1 MPGSL
6 MARTDSILDVDKYV
20 PEAGMLS
27 HAAIEDIDIS
37 KSGSALHLQIDR
49 LIEAIDAALS
59 AQVNAILHHHRFQ
72 RMEAGWRLLHKL
84 VTQPKYGGTSL
95 VRIMSVS
102 WQTLVRDIER
112 AADFD
117 QSKLFNYI
125 YSEEFDMPGGRPFGL
140 LIGDYEVSSGI
151 NPDTGTDDVA
161 ALEGIASV
169 AAAAFTPFI
178 CSASPALLDV
188 KKFAEL
194 DREIDMSYLKQLEG
208 NAKWARLRRAP
219 DARFIGITCPRV
231 LARAPHRANDIHRH
245 DGFCFRETVSPDGST
260 LVWGSAAYAMA
271 MVVLREFQTSGWF
284 ADIRGVRRL
293 DEAGG
298 LVDMFDSIAF
308 KTDAHGF
315 ASQPPV
321 EIRLA
326 PMQEQMLS
334 HFGLIPL
341 MPLPYSIDL
350 VFNTNQSLHLPEL
363 YGSEIA
369 NHNARIS
376 AMLQYVLCASRFAHY
391 LKLIMREH
399 VGQVS
404 NVDSLR
410 KMLNEWL
417 GQYCIGNDDA
427 GSEMKAKFPLRS
439 ANVDVK
445 EIIGRPGV
453 FSCIMQLQPHFQL
466 DDVKASFQLLAD
478 MNDKNSAARGT
489 DGNAGT

>member
-20 PEAGMLS
+20 PEPGLLS
-27 HAAIEDIDIS
+27 HAALDVLDPPAPE
-37 KSGSALHLQIDR
+37 ALLHVQIDR
-49 LIEAIDAALS
+49 LIEAIDAALCL
-59 AQVNAILHHHRFQ
+59 QVNAILHHSRFQ
-72 RMEAGWRLLHKL
+72 KLEASWRLLHKL
-84 VTQPKYGGTSL
+84 VMQPRYGETSIIR
-95 VRIMSVS
+95 VMSVS
-102 WQTLVRDIER
+102 WPVLVRDIER

-125 YSEEFDMPGGRPFGL
+125 YSEEFDMPGGQPFGL

-151 NPDTGTDDVA
+151 NPDTGTDDAA
-161 ALEGIASV
+161 ALEGISSV
-169 AAAAFTPFI
+169 AAAAFTPFV
-178 CSASPALLDV
+178 CGASPALLDV
-188 KKFAEL
+188 KNFAEL
-194 DREIDMSYLKQLEG
+194 DREIDMSYLKQLEA
-208 NAKWARLRRAP
+208 NVKWTRLRRAQ

-231 LARAPHRANDIHRH
+231 LVRAPYEANDINRR
-245 DGFCFRETVSPDGST
+245 DGFCFKEAVNPDGST
-260 LVWGSAAYAMA
+260 LLWGSSAYAMA
-271 MVVLREFQTSGWF
+271 MVVLREYLVSGWF
-284 ADIRGVRRL
+284 ADIRGVRYL

-298 LVDMFDSIAF
+298 LVDMFPALAF

-315 ASQPPV
+315 AAQPPI

-326 PMQEQMLS
+326 PLQEQMLS
-334 HFGLIPL
+334 HYGLIPL
-341 MPLPYSIDL
+341 MPLPYSTDL
-350 VFNTNQSLHLPEL
+350 VFNTNQSLHTPEH

-369 NHNARIS
+369 NLNARIA

-399 VGQVS
+399 VGQIS

-410 KMLNEWL
+410 KMLNDWL

-445 EIIGRPGV
+445 ELVGRPGV
-453 FSCIMQLQPHFQL
+453 FSCVMQLQPHFQL

-478 MNDKNSAARGT
+478 MNEKSQAARGT
-489 DGNAGT
+489 DGNAIK

>member
-1 MPGSL
+1 

-20 PEAGMLS
+20 PEPGILFN
-27 HAAIEDIDIS
+27 AAIEAVDHPAPAN
-37 KSGSALHLQIDR
+37 ALHLQIDR
-49 LIEAIDAALS
+49 LVEAIDTALS
-59 AQVNAILHHHRFQ
+59 EQVNAILHHPRFQ
-72 RMEAGWRLLHKL
+72 KLEAGWRLLHKL
-84 VTQPKYGGTSL
+84 VMQPRHDAASII
-95 VRIMSVS
+95 RIMSVS
-102 WQTLVRDIER
+102 WPVLVRDIER

-151 NPDTGTDDVA
+151 NPETGTDDVA

-169 AAAAFTPFI
+169 AAAAFTPFV

-194 DREIDMSYLKQLEG
+194 DREIDMSYLKQLES
-208 NAKWARLRRAP
+208 NVKWARLRRAP

-231 LARAPHRANDIHRH
+231 LARAPYKANDIHRH
-245 DGFCFRETVSPDGST
+245 DGFVFRESVNPDGST
-260 LVWGSAAYAMA
+260 LLWGSSAYAMA
-271 MVVLREFQTSGWF
+271 MVVLREYLISGWF
-284 ADIRGVRRL
+284 ADIRGVRHL

-298 LVDMFDSIAF
+298 LVDMFPPIAF
-308 KTDAHGF
+308 STDAHGF
-315 ASQPPV
+315 AAQPPV

-350 VFNTNQSLHLPEL
+350 VFNTNQSLHSPEH

-369 NHNARIS
+369 NLNARIA

-391 LKLIMREH
+391 LKLVMREH
-399 VGQVS
+399 VGQISSVE
-404 NVDSLR
+404 SLR
-410 KMLNEWL
+410 KMLNDWL

-439 ANVDVK
+439 ANVEVK
-445 EIIGRPGV
+445 ELVGRPGV

-478 MNDKNSAARGT
+478 MNNQNDAVRGT
-489 DGNAGT
+489 DGKVER